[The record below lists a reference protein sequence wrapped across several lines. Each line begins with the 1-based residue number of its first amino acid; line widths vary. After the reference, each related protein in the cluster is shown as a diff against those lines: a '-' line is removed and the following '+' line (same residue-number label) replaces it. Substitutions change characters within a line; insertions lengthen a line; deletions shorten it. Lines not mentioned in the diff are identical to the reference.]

1 MYIELLLIIS
11 LLPVILI
18 GSFIYKKDKNKEPA
32 RLLAKLFIAGVASTI
47 IVLILSG
54 LSELIIPSFGKEL
67 EYQNSIERFLYAFVG
82 IALIEESSKWIMV
95 YFISFNHKEFDE
107 LYDMVIYA
115 VFVALGFACIE
126 NLIYVLQGGIST
138 GILRAISAVPGH
150 ACDGIFM
157 GYYLAFAK
165 LSEYNNNLKGKKK
178 YMILSLL
185 VPAIL
190 HGIYDYCILSGYA
203 LLVIG
208 FYVFVAFL
216 YKYSL
221 RRLNHIVITNR
232 KFVYNNKYCT
242 GCGEKIESEFCT
254 KCGKRNE

>member
-32 RLLAKLFIAGVASTI
+32 RLLAKLFIAGVVSTI
-47 IVLILSG
+47 VVLILSG

-67 EYQNSIERFLYAFVG
+67 EYQNSIERFLYAFIG

-126 NLIYVLQGGIST
+126 NIIYVLQGGIST

-157 GYYLAFAK
+157 GYYLALAK
-165 LSEYNNNLKGKKK
+165 LSERNGNVKDKKK
-178 YMILSLL
+178 YLWLSIL
-185 VPAIL
+185 VPVLL
-190 HGIYDYCILSGYA
+190 HGTYDYCILSGYA
-203 LLVIG
+203 ILIIG
-208 FYVFVAFL
+208 FYVFVALL
-216 YKYSL
+216 YKHSL
-221 RRLNHIVITNR
+221 KRLNHVAKNNR
-232 KFVYNNKYCT
+232 KFIFQNKFCT
-242 GCGEKIESEFCT
+242 GCGTKIESEFCT
-254 KCGKRNE
+254 KCGRKNE